1 MCDENEEDIH
11 SPSSCPSRSGCK
23 GIRWFV
29 AALGSI
35 LILTACHPSKS
46 SAPATTPLPIN
57 TLLPAGNSIS
67 GWDTPNAV
75 LTYNRE
81 NLYNLVDGQADA
93 FFAYGF
99 EQVAVQRYQNVAG
112 ARLNVEIWQL
122 ANSAD
127 AYGLFHSGMAGQPA
141 SIGVE
146 GDSDP
151 GRRLALWQQRY
162 FVSVTATEAIP
173 DETLW
178 TFAKEIAKRLPS
190 GGEPPAIVKRLPAEG
205 FVEGSALFFHE
216 EISIQ
221 MEIWLGGK
229 NILGL
234 SQATNGIVARY
245 AWGDQ
250 KVRLLLIEYPSAS
263 KAAQGLKAL
272 RGSEIK
278 DIAASEADGAL
289 LAAVIGKVDADKA
302 QALLKEA
309 LQ

>member
-1 MCDENEEDIH
+1 MWDENEKDIH
-11 SPSSCPSRSGCK
+11 CSSSGCK
-23 GIRWFV
+23 GIRWAT
-29 AALGSI
+29 AALGLI
-35 LILTACHPSKS
+35 LILAACQPPTPTATSL
-46 SAPATTPLPIN
+46 PLD
-57 TLLPAGNSIS
+57 TLLPAGGSIS
-67 GWDTPNAV
+67 GWDAPDAV
-75 LTYNRE
+75 LTYGRD

-99 EQVAVQRYQNVAG
+99 EQVAVRRYQNAAG
-112 ARLNVEIWQL
+112 TRLNVEIWQL
-122 ANSAD
+122 ANPAD

-141 SIGVE
+141 LIGIE
-146 GDSDP
+146 GDSDA
-151 GRRLALWQQRY
+151 GRRLAFWQQRY

-190 GGEPPAIVKRLPAEG
+190 GGEPPAIIKRLPAEG
-205 FVEGSALFFHE
+205 LVEGSALFFHE

-221 MEIWLGGK
+221 MELWLGGE
-229 NILGL
+229 NSLGL
-234 SQATNGIVARY
+234 SQNTNGMVARY

-250 KVRLLLIEYPSAS
+250 KARLLLIEYPAAS
-263 KAAQGLKAL
+263 QAAQGLKAL

-278 DIAASEADGAL
+278 DLLASEANGTL

-302 QALLKEA
+302 QTLLKEA

>member
-1 MCDENEEDIH
+1 MCDEKEVDIH
-11 SPSSCPSRSGCK
+11 SSSSCHKMRRCKSGRR
-23 GIRWFV
+23 IT
-29 AALGSI
+29 ATLGLV
-35 LILTACHPSKS
+35 LILTACQPSV
-46 SAPATTPLPIN
+46 PAATPYPIS
-57 TLLPAGNSIS
+57 TFLPAGGSIS
-67 GWDTPNAV
+67 GWNTPDVV

-99 EQVAVQRYQNVAG
+99 EQVTVQRYQNAAG
-112 ARLNVEIWQL
+112 VLLNVEIWQL
-122 ANSAD
+122 SNSAD
-127 AYGLFHSGMAGQPA
+127 AYGLFHSGIAGQPV

-151 GRRLALWQQRY
+151 GRRLAFWQQRY
-162 FVSVTATEAIP
+162 FASVTATEAIL

-178 TFAKEIAKRLPS
+178 IFAKEIAIRLPP
-190 GGEPPAIVKRLPAEG
+190 GGEPPAIVKHLPTEG

-221 MEIWLGGK
+221 MEIWLGGE

-250 KVRLLLIEYPSAS
+250 KARLLLIEYP
-263 KAAQGLKAL
+263 AAAEATKGLKAL
-272 RGSEIK
+272 QGSEIK
-278 DIAASEADGAL
+278 DIVASEANGTM
-289 LAAVIGKVDADKA
+289 LASVIGKVDADKA
-302 QALLKEA
+302 QALLRKA
-309 LQ
+309 LR

>member
-1 MCDENEEDIH
+1 MCDENGANIH
-11 SPSSCPSRSGCK
+11 SSSSCHMMSGCK
-23 GIRWFV
+23 VGRWV
-29 AALGSI
+29 DVALGLV
-35 LILTACHPSKS
+35 LILMACQP
-46 SAPATTPLPIN
+46 SAPAATPLPVD
-57 TLLPAGNSIS
+57 TLLPAGGSIS
-67 GWDTPNAV
+67 GWDTPDAV
-75 LTYNRE
+75 LTYSQE

-99 EQVAVQRYQNVAG
+99 EQVTVQRYQNAAG

-127 AYGLFHSGMAGQPA
+127 AYGLFHSGIAGQPA

-151 GRRLALWQQRY
+151 GRRLAFWQQRY

-190 GGEPPAIVKRLPAEG
+190 GGELPPIVKRLPPEG

-221 MEIWLGGK
+221 MEIWLGGE

-234 SQATNGIVARY
+234 SQAANGIVARY

-250 KVRLLLIEYPSAS
+250 KARLLLIEYPTAS
-263 KAAQGLKAL
+263 ETAHGLKAL
-272 RGSEIK
+272 QGSEIK
-278 DIAASEADGAL
+278 DIVAVGSNGVV
-289 LAAVIGKVDADKA
+289 LAAVIGQVGADRA
-302 QALLKEA
+302 QALLQEA

>member
-1 MCDENEEDIH
+1 MFIFLIPQDCADAADSVE
-11 SPSSCPSRSGCK
+11 SRFFGYNHLDFS
-23 GIRWFV
+23 
-29 AALGSI
+29 AAV
-35 LILTACHPSKS
+35 H
-46 SAPATTPLPIN
+46 
-57 TLLPAGNSIS
+57 
-67 GWDTPNAV
+67 
-75 LTYNRE
+75 
-81 NLYNLVDGQADA
+81 NLVDGQADA

-99 EQVAVQRYQNVAG
+99 EQVAVQRYQNADGVS
-112 ARLNVEIWQL
+112 LNVEIWQL
-122 ANSAD
+122 ADSAD
-127 AYGLFHSGMAGQPA
+127 AYGLFHSGKAGQYV

-151 GRRLALWQQRY
+151 GRRLAFWQQSY
-162 FVSVTATEAIP
+162 FVSATATEAIP

-205 FVEGSALFFHE
+205 LVDGSALFFHE

-221 MEIWLGGK
+221 MEIWLGGE

-234 SQATNGIVARY
+234 SQATNAVVARY

-250 KVRLLLIEYPSAS
+250 KARLLLIEYPGAS
-263 KAAQGLKAL
+263 EAAQGLKAL

-278 DIAASEADGAL
+278 DVVASESNGAV
-289 LAAVIGKVDADKA
+289 LAGVIGKVDADKA

>member
-1 MCDENEEDIH
+1 MCDESGDIH
-11 SPSSCPSRSGCK
+11 SSSSCLGIIGPK
-23 GIRWFV
+23 GIRW
-29 AALGSI
+29 AAAVLGLI
-35 LILTACHPSKS
+35 LILTACQPSKS
-46 SAPATTPLPIN
+46 FTPAATPLSRD
-57 TLLPAGNSIS
+57 TLLPAGNFIS
-67 GWDTPNAV
+67 GWKTSDAV

-99 EQVAVQRYQNVAG
+99 EQVTVQRYQNAAG

-122 ANSAD
+122 ANPAD
-127 AYGLFHSGMAGQPA
+127 AYGLFHSGIAGQPV

-151 GRRLALWQQRY
+151 GRRLAFWQQRY

-178 TFAKEIAKRLPS
+178 TFAKEIGKRLPS
-190 GGEPPAIVKRLPAEG
+190 GGEPPAIVKRLPTEG
-205 FVEGSALFFHE
+205 LVKGSGLFFHE

-221 MEIWLGGK
+221 MEIWLGGE

-234 SQATNGIVARY
+234 SQATNGMVARY

-250 KVRLLLIEYPSAS
+250 KARLLFIEYPTANE
-263 KAAQGLKAL
+263 ATQGLNAL

-278 DIAASEADGAL
+278 DIIASEANSTL
-289 LAAVIGKVDADKA
+289 LAAVIGKVDLDKA
-302 QALLKEA
+302 QALLKEV

>member
-1 MCDENEEDIH
+1 VCDENGANIH
-11 SPSSCPSRSGCK
+11 TSSTCHRMSGCK
-23 GIRWFV
+23 AGRWV
-29 AALGSI
+29 AAALGLV
-35 LILTACHPSKS
+35 LILTACQPS
-46 SAPATTPLPIN
+46 ATPATPLPVD
-57 TLLPAGNSIS
+57 TLLPAGGSIS
-67 GWDTPNAV
+67 GWDTPDAV

-99 EQVAVQRYQNVAG
+99 EQVTVQRYQNAAG
-112 ARLNVEIWQL
+112 ARLNVEVWQL

-127 AYGLFHSGMAGQPA
+127 AYGLFHSGIAGQPA

-146 GDSDP
+146 GDADP
-151 GRRLALWQQRY
+151 GRRLAFWQQRY

-178 TFAKEIAKRLPS
+178 TFAEEIAKRLPS
-190 GGEPPAIVKRLPAEG
+190 GGEPPAIVKRLPPEG
-205 FVEGSALFFHE
+205 LVEGNALFFHE

-221 MEIWLGGK
+221 MEIWLGGE

-234 SQATNGIVARY
+234 GRATNGIVARY

-250 KVRLLLIEYPSAS
+250 KARLLLIEYPTAS
-263 KAAQGLKAL
+263 EAATGLKAL
-272 RGSEIK
+272 RGSEMK
-278 DIAASEADGAL
+278 DIVAAEANGVV
-289 LAAVIGKVDADKA
+289 LAAVIGKVDADTA

>member
-1 MCDENEEDIH
+1 MWDE
-11 SPSSCPSRSGCK
+11 K
-23 GIRWFV
+23 GIHWAA
-29 AALGSI
+29 AALGLI
-35 LILTACHPSKS
+35 LFLTACVP
-46 SAPATTPLPIN
+46 SAPTVTPFPVAP
-57 TLLPAGNSIS
+57 LPAGGSIS
-67 GWDTPNAV
+67 GWDASDAV
-75 LTYNRE
+75 LTYNRD

-99 EQVAVQRYQNVAG
+99 EQVAVQRYQNAAG
-112 ARLNVEIWQL
+112 TRLNMEVWQL

-127 AYGLFHSGMAGQPA
+127 AYGLFHSGRAGQPA
-141 SIGVE
+141 SIGME

-151 GRRLALWQQRY
+151 GRRLAFWQQRY
-162 FVSVTATEAIP
+162 FVSVTATETVP

-178 TFAKEIAKRLPS
+178 TFAKEITKRLPS

-205 FVEGSALFFHE
+205 LVEGSALFFHE

-221 MEIWLGGK
+221 MEVWLGGE

-234 SQATNGIVARY
+234 SHATNGMVARY
-245 AWGDQ
+245 AWGDEEA
-250 KVRLLLIEYPSAS
+250 RLLLIEYPAARE
-263 KAAQGLKAL
+263 AAQGLKAL

-278 DIAASEADGAL
+278 DIVASEANGAV
-289 LAAVIGKVDADKA
+289 LAAVIGKVDIDKA

>member
-1 MCDENEEDIH
+1 MCEA
-11 SPSSCPSRSGCK
+11 K
-23 GIRWFV
+23 GMRWV
-29 AALGSI
+29 AAALGLI
-35 LILTACHPSKS
+35 LILTACAP
-46 SAPATTPLPIN
+46 SAPTATPLPLD
-57 TLLPAGNSIS
+57 TLLPAGGSVS
-67 GWDTPNAV
+67 GWDAPDAV
-75 LTYNRE
+75 LMYDRD
-81 NLYNLVDGQADA
+81 NLFNLVDGQADA

-99 EQVAVQRYQNVAG
+99 EQVAVRRYQNTSG

-127 AYGLFHSGMAGQPA
+127 AYGLFHSGRAGQPA

-151 GRRLALWQQRY
+151 GRRLAFWQERY
-162 FVSVTATEAIP
+162 FVSVTALEAVP

-178 TFAKEIAKRLPS
+178 TFAKEIAKRLPA
-190 GGEPPAIVKRLPAEG
+190 GGEPPAIVKRLPVEG

-221 MEIWLGGK
+221 MEIWLGGE

-234 SQATNGIVARY
+234 SQATNGMVARY
-245 AWGDQ
+245 VWGDQ
-250 KVRLLLIEYPSAS
+250 KARLLLIEYPTAGQ
-263 KAAQGLKAL
+263 AADGLKAL

-278 DIAASEADGAL
+278 DITASEANGTL
-289 LAAVIGKVDADKA
+289 LAVVIGKVDADKA

>member
-1 MCDENEEDIH
+1 MCNET
-11 SPSSCPSRSGCK
+11 SYPSIK
-23 GIRWFV
+23 WIA
-29 AALGSI
+29 AALGLL
-35 LILTACHPSKS
+35 LILTACVP
-46 SAPATTPLPIN
+46 SAPTATPLPLD
-57 TLLPAGNSIS
+57 TLLPNGGSIS
-67 GWDTPNAV
+67 GWDAPNTV
-75 LTYNRE
+75 LTYERD
-81 NLYNLVDGQADA
+81 NLFNLVDGQADA

-99 EQVAVQRYQNVAG
+99 EQVAVQRYQNATG
-112 ARLNVEIWQL
+112 TLLNVEVWQL
-122 ANSAD
+122 ANTAD

-141 SIGVE
+141 SMGVE

-151 GRRLALWQQRY
+151 GRRLAFWQQRY

-205 FVEGSALFFHE
+205 LVEGSALFFHE

-221 MEIWLGGK
+221 MEIWLGGE

-234 SQATNGIVARY
+234 SQDTNGMVARY

-250 KVRLLLIEYPSAS
+250 KARLLLIEYPSAGN
-263 KAAQGLKAL
+263 AAQGLKAL
-272 RGSEIK
+272 RGSDVK
-278 DIAASEADGAL
+278 SIAASEAKGIL
-289 LAAVIGKVDADKA
+289 LAAVIGNVDVDKA

>member
-1 MCDENEEDIH
+1 MCDENAQD
-11 SPSSCPSRSGCK
+11 SYPSFFRTLMGRSK
-23 GIRWFV
+23 GIRWVV
-29 AALGSI
+29 AILGLI
-35 LILTACHPSKS
+35 VILTACQP
-46 SAPATTPLPIN
+46 SAPAAIPLPLD
-57 TLLPAGNSIS
+57 TLLPAGGSIS
-67 GWDTPNAV
+67 GWDAPDAV
-75 LTYNRE
+75 LTYDRK

-99 EQVAVQRYQNVAG
+99 ERVAVQRYQNATG

-127 AYGLFHSGMAGQPA
+127 AYGLFHSGIAGQPA
-141 SIGVE
+141 LIGVE

-151 GRRLALWQQRY
+151 GRRLAFWQQRY

-190 GGEPPAIVKRLPAEG
+190 GGEPPAIVKRLPTEG
-205 FVEGSALFFHE
+205 FVEDSALFFHE

-221 MEIWLGGK
+221 MEIWLGGE
-229 NILGL
+229 NILAL
-234 SQATNGIVARY
+234 SHATNGIVARY

-250 KVRLLLIEYPSAS
+250 TTRLLLIEYPTARE
-263 KAAQGLKAL
+263 AAQGLKAL

-278 DIAASEADGAL
+278 DIVASESNGVV

>member
-1 MCDENEEDIH
+1 MCDENEVDIH
-11 SPSSCPSRSGCK
+11 SSSSCHTMRGCK
-23 GIRWFV
+23 VGRWV
-29 AALGSI
+29 AAALGLI
-35 LILTACHPSKS
+35 LILTACQPSV
-46 SAPATTPLPIN
+46 PAATPFPVG
-57 TLLPAGNSIS
+57 TLLPAGGSLS
-67 GWDTPNAV
+67 GWATPDAV

-99 EQVAVQRYQNVAG
+99 EQVTVQRYQNAAG
-112 ARLNVEIWQL
+112 ALLNVEIWQL
-122 ANSAD
+122 SNSAD
-127 AYGLFHSGMAGQPA
+127 AYGLFHSGIAGQPA

-151 GRRLALWQQRY
+151 GRRLAFWQQCY

-190 GGEPPAIVKRLPAEG
+190 GGDAPAIVKRLPAEG

-221 MEIWLGGK
+221 MEIWLGGE

-234 SQATNGIVARY
+234 SQATNGVVARY

-250 KVRLLLIEYPSAS
+250 KARLLLIEYPAATE
-263 KAAQGLKAL
+263 AAQGLKAL
-272 RGSEIK
+272 RGSEIR
-278 DIAASEADGAL
+278 DIAASESSGL
-289 LAAVIGKVDADKA
+289 MLAAVMGTVDADKA

-309 LQ
+309 MQ

>member
-1 MCDENEEDIH
+1 MCDEDIH
-11 SPSSCPSRSGCK
+11 SSSSCPSMSKRQ
-23 GIRWFV
+23 GIQRI
-29 AALGSI
+29 AATMGLI
-35 LILTACHPSKS
+35 LILTACQPSVT
-46 SAPATTPLPIN
+46 AATPLSLD
-57 TLLPAGNSIS
+57 TLLPAGGSIS
-67 GWDTPNAV
+67 GWDAPGGI
-75 LTYNRE
+75 LTYDRE

-99 EQVAVQRYQNVAG
+99 EQVAVQRYQNGTG

-122 ANSAD
+122 ADSAD
-127 AYGLFHSGMAGQPA
+127 AYGLFHSGIAGQPA

-151 GRRLALWQQRY
+151 GRRLAFWQQRY

-173 DETLW
+173 DEILW
-178 TFAKEIAKRLPS
+178 AFAEEIVKRLPS
-190 GGEPPAIVKRLPAEG
+190 GGETPAIVNRLPAEAL
-205 FVEGSALFFHE
+205 VAGSVLFFHE

-221 MEIWLGGK
+221 MEIWLGGE

-234 SQATNGIVARY
+234 GQATDGMVARY

-250 KVRLLLIEYPSAS
+250 KARLLLIEYPSAR

-278 DIAASEADGAL
+278 DVIASEARGTL
-289 LAAVIGKVDADKA
+289 LAAVIGKVDMDKA

-309 LQ
+309 LQWD

>member
-1 MCDENEEDIH
+1 MWDETA
-11 SPSSCPSRSGCK
+11 SPT
-23 GIRWFV
+23 IRWIV
-29 AALGSI
+29 AALGLI
-35 LILTACHPSKS
+35 LLLTACGP
-46 SAPATTPLPIN
+46 SAPTPTPPPLE
-57 TLLPAGNSIS
+57 TLLPADGSIS
-67 GWDTPNAV
+67 GWDAPDTV
-75 LTYNRE
+75 LTYDRE

-99 EQVAVQRYQNVAG
+99 EQVAVQRYQNTAG

-127 AYGLFHSGMAGQPA
+127 AYGLFHSGIAGQPA

-151 GRRLALWQQRY
+151 GRRLAFWQERY

-221 MEIWLGGK
+221 MEIWLGGE

-250 KVRLLLIEYPSAS
+250 KARLLLIEYPAATE
-263 KAAQGLKAL
+263 AAQGLKAL

-278 DIAASEADGAL
+278 DIVASESSGL
-289 LAAVIGKVDADKA
+289 MLAAVMGKVDADKA